1 MVLDKGLGLN
11 AVDDLLL
18 HSKYFNTVKFGWGT
32 ALLYD
37 YEVLRSKVIKYQ
49 SAGIEVCTGGTLF
62 EYALK
67 NDVVSDV
74 CEYVKLAGIRT
85 VEVSNGS
92 IHIPTKRKHAL
103 IKSFIDDDFNVY
115 SEIGCKTSN
124 YDWCGNIEY
133 LIDESKSDLDAGAKK
148 VIVEARESGNSG
160 IYTNE
165 GELVPIMDM
174 LANEVGLDKLI
185 FEAPQKRQQTN
196 LIKKYRESVN
206 IGNVKPEDVL
216 SVASLRHGL
225 RSDTL
230 GIISHSQA
238 TFRAE
243 HIRDH
248 LHTIL
253 P

>member
-18 HSKYFNTVKFGWGT
+18 HSRYFNTVKFGWGT

-37 YEVLRSKVIKYQ
+37 NEVLRSKVVRYQ

-62 EYALK
+62 EYALQ
-67 NDVVSDV
+67 NDVMSNMCD
-74 CEYVKLAGIRT
+74 YVKLAGIRT
-85 VEVSNGS
+85 IEVSNGS
-92 IHIPTKRKHAL
+92 IYIPTKRKHAM
-103 IKSFIDDDFNVY
+103 IKRFIDDDFDVY
-115 SEIGCKTSN
+115 SEIGCKTSD
-124 YDWCGNIEY
+124 YDWCGNVEY
-133 LIDESKSDLDAGAKK
+133 LINESKSDLDAGAKK

-165 GELVPIMDM
+165 GELAPFMDM
-174 LANEVGLDKLI
+174 LVNEVGLDNLI
-185 FEAPQKRQQTN
+185 FEAPQKRQQTS

-230 GIISHSQA
+230 GTISHEYA

-243 HIRDH
+243 QIRGH
-248 LHTIL
+248 LHTII